1 MSDQFVGEIRI
12 FGFNFAPV
20 DWAACDGAIMPI
32 SQNTSLFSILGTNY
46 GGNGS
51 TTFGLPDLRG
61 RAVMGP
67 LGGVL
72 NDPQGS
78 STVSLADAE
87 MPAHSHTAY
96 GDNSRAA
103 ATTAGGRLPA
113 RFQVTFNQSF
123 INTDASPP
131 PAITSLAP
139 QAVGTSGESQ
149 PHENMQPFLVMNYCI
164 ALQGAWPQHP

>member
-32 SQNTSLFSILGTNY
+32 SQNTPLFSILGTNY

-67 LGGVL
+67 VGGVL

-78 STVSLADAE
+78 STVSLADTE
-87 MPAHSHTAY
+87 MPSHSHTAY

-103 ATTAGGRLPA
+103 STTADGRLPA
-113 RFQVTFNQSF
+113 RFQVTLNQSF
-123 INTDASPP
+123 INTDASPA

-139 QAVGTSGESQ
+139 QAVGASGGSQ